1 METPRQNFSIA
12 LSPCTCFIFAFGGT
26 DMAGDPLQTVERYDI
41 AQNTWSNIARLGY
54 LLSESVAVTM
64 PDGIYLLGGSNE
76 T

>member
-1 METPRQNFSIA
+1 
-12 LSPCTCFIFAFGGT
+12 
-26 DMAGDPLQTVERYDI
+26 MAGDPLQTVERYDI